1 MLQDSVRCHF
11 YWHHQAKR
19 FLAKPCVTKG
29 FELRSS
35 QIIELNGWSPS
46 VPISSGFET
55 ISWLFFSGCYS
66 DFSRISHEHQLI
78 KVGLSNCIVL
88 MEVFSKLLYPSSTS
102 CWYCP
107 DYFLFVC
114 LSGTDIMARPF
125 CHNSHR
131 STGFFLHEMD
141 NNVSH
146 SLLNIN
152 SGLRG

>member
-1 MLQDSVRCHF
+1 MLQDSVHERCHF

-46 VPISSGFET
+46 LPISET
-55 ISWLFFSGCYS
+55 ISWLFSLAVTA
-66 DFSRISHEHQLI
+66 ISHEHQPI

-88 MEVFSKLLYPSSTS
+88 VEVFSKLLYPSSTS

-114 LSGTDIMARPF
+114 LSGTDIMACPF
-125 CHNSHR
+125 CHNSRR
-131 STGFFLHEMD
+131 STGFFLYEMD

-152 SGLRG
+152 SELRG

>member
-55 ISWLFFSGCYS
+55 ISWLFFFWLLQRFLT
-66 DFSRISHEHQLI
+66 DFSRA
-78 KVGLSNCIVL
+78 
-88 MEVFSKLLYPSSTS
+88 ST
-102 CWYCP
+102 
-107 DYFLFVC
+107 DK
-114 LSGTDIMARPF
+114 SGTF
-125 CHNSHR
+125 QLY
-131 STGFFLHEMD
+131 STNGSVF
-141 NNVSH
+141 
-146 SLLNIN
+146 
-152 SGLRG
+152 